1 MSHIPLASIKDL
13 RRIAEAVDQL
23 LDRSVQDASIRS
35 DCRQLRIALDDGRIL
50 LVSILIDDGGVP
62 RLDVDVLSVP
72 KEGPRTQLEV
82 RFEAG
87 TAAPL

>member
-1 MSHIPLASIKDL
+1 MHIPVTSIKDL

-23 LDRSVQDASIRS
+23 LDRTVQDVNIRS
-35 DCRQLRIALDDGRIL
+35 DCRQLRIVLDDGRIL
-50 LVSILIDDGGVP
+50 LVSILTDDAGVP

-72 KEGPRTQLEV
+72 TKGPRTQLEV

-87 TAAPL
+87 TSAPL